1 MHLLHVLLICVKI
14 LKYVY
19 LERKRDNILKANLQE
34 NKVQLLKKKSQEII
48 FPIILFFLITD

>member
-1 MHLLHVLLICVKI
+1 MHLLHVLLIRVKI

>member
-1 MHLLHVLLICVKI
+1 MHLLHVLLIRVKI

-34 NKVQLLKKKSQEII
+34 NKVQL
-48 FPIILFFLITD
+48 F